1 MDLTLSDLT
10 PGEHEFAAGVLGRAY
25 RDAPLSHAIYGG
37 DPDRRL
43 RAVQGVMRLR
53 LSTMGRPPLIAR
65 RDDTIIGVCGIAPP
79 GACES
84 SAAKQL
90 QEAPSLVNTRSRTM
104 MRTLEMVEAWEK
116 RHPQESH
123 WHPGPVGVEPDCR
136 RLGIGALMMQ
146 RFCELTDAGGG
157 MAWLETDQP
166 GNVRFFE
173 RFGFATVIE
182 EDVLGIPNWYMR
194 REPRAEKAS

>member
-1 MDLTLSDLT
+1 MEVVLSDLASS
-10 PGEHEFAAGVLGRAY
+10 EQEFAAGVLGRAY
-25 RDAPLSHAIYGG
+25 RDTPLTRAIYGA

-43 RAVQGVMRLR
+43 RAVEGVMRLR
-53 LSTMGRPPLIAR
+53 LSTMVRPPLVAH
-65 RDDTIIGVCGIAPP
+65 RDNKIVGVCGIAPP
-79 GACES
+79 GACQS

-90 QEAPSLVNTRSRTM
+90 QAAPSIVNTRSRTM
-104 MRTLEMVEAWEK
+104 MRTLEMLEAWDK
-116 RHPQESH
+116 QHPQEPH

-136 RLGIGALMMQ
+136 RLGIGALMME
-146 RFCELTDAGGG
+146 RFCELTDADGG

-173 RFGFATVIE
+173 RCGFATVIE

-194 REPRAEKAS
+194 REARIRKAS